1 MADQSS
7 PTEREARRRVVDL
20 LSTRRDEILNLWIA
34 DRLES
39 GDFRDEL
46 ISKADLRQQ
55 SRQVVEMLAQ
65 TIREAPDSDFAD
77 SSFQEMR
84 AFLNEISR
92 QRAVKG
98 YTPVENAT
106 YILSLRD
113 VVIRLLAEDL
123 EGNAQTLVEEMTYF
137 TRLLDKMGLVMVES
151 YIRMREEIIRQQR
164 ADMMELSTPVIKVWD
179 KILTLPIIGTLD
191 SRRAQMMMEAL
202 LQKIVETGSTIA
214 ILDITGVRTMDT
226 LVANHLIKT
235 VTAARLMGAR
245 CILTGVSP
253 AIAQT
258 MVQLGIDLTQITT
271 RAQMS
276 DGIKLA
282 LEMIGRA
289 VVPAKA
295 LAQLGLANSASG
307 NKGQDA
313 LPPQAAALIERGITI
328 TRDNLQRERERTP
341 FAPTAPPGSDY

>member
-1 MADQSS
+1 MTEQTAAPTQDQS
-7 PTEREARRRVVDL
+7 RRVGEIF
-20 LSTRRDEILNLWIA
+20 STRRDEVLNLWIK

-39 GDFRDEL
+39 DDFRDEL
-46 ISKADLRQQ
+46 ISKKELRQQ
-55 SRQVVEMLAQ
+55 SRQLIELLAQ
-65 TIREAPDSDFAD
+65 GVGDSGGEGFDHPAFD
-77 SSFQEMR
+77 ELR
-84 AFLNEISR
+84 RFLNEISH

-98 YTPVENAT
+98 YTPMENAT
-106 YILSLRD
+106 YVSALRNT
-113 VVIRLLAEDL
+113 VRPM
-123 EGNAQTLVEEMTYF
+123 LVEEYEGGDPATLANELGY
-137 TRLLDKMGLVMVES
+137 LGNLIDKMALVMVEN
-151 YIRMREEIIRQQR
+151 YIRSREETIRQQR

-191 SRRAQMMMEAL
+191 SRRAQLMMEAL
-202 LQKIVETGSTIA
+202 LQRIVETGSTVA

-276 DGIKLA
+276 DGVKLA
-282 LEMIGRA
+282 LEMIGKTI
-289 VVPAKA
+289 VSTNA
-295 LAQLGLANSASG
+295 LAHLRNGF
-307 NKGQDA
+307 
-313 LPPQAAALIERGITI
+313 
-328 TRDNLQRERERTP
+328 QRNGPKSPE
-341 FAPTAPPGSDY
+341 PTASNAENK

>member
-1 MADQSS
+1 MAETGTTTQSQQDAQRIS
-7 PTEREARRRVVDL
+7 EL
-20 LSTRRDEILNLWIA
+20 LAARRDEILNLWIK

-39 GDFRDEL
+39 DEFRDEL
-46 ISKADLRQQ
+46 ISKKELRQQ
-55 SRQVVEMLAQ
+55 SRTLLELF
-65 TIREAPDSDFAD
+65 TEAVRDSGGEQFDHPAFD
-77 SSFQEMR
+77 ELR
-84 AFLNEISR
+84 RFLNDISH

-106 YILSLRD
+106 YVIALRNAVRPMFVDEYQSEDSASLAA
-113 VVIRLLAEDL
+113 LL
-123 EGNAQTLVEEMTYF
+123 GYF
-137 TRLLDKMGLVMVES
+137 ASLIDKMALVMVEN
-151 YIRMREEIIRQQR
+151 YIRSREETIRQQR

-179 KILTLPIIGTLD
+179 KILSLPIIGTLD
-191 SRRAQMMMEAL
+191 SRRAQLMMEAL
-202 LQKIVETGSTIA
+202 LQRIVETGSTVA

-253 AIAQT
+253 SIAQT

-282 LEMIGRA
+282 LEMIGRK
-289 VVPAKA
+289 VV
-295 LAQLGLANSASG
+295 S
-307 NKGQDA
+307 
-313 LPPQAAALIERGITI
+313 AAALSHLRANGANPSTQKTEQEESRK
-328 TRDNLQRERERTP
+328 
-341 FAPTAPPGSDY
+341 S

>member
-1 MADQSS
+1 MSGSTKTHISQ
-7 PTEREARRRVVDL
+7 RVVEL
-20 LSTRRDEILNLWIA
+20 LSTRRDEILNIWIKE
-34 DRLES
+34 RLES
-39 GDFRDEL
+39 EDFREEL
-46 ISKADLRQQ
+46 ISKKELRQQ
-55 SRQVVEMLAQ
+55 SQQIVEMLAGALQ
-65 TIREAPDSDFAD
+65 EAGDADFSHAAFD
-77 SSFQEMR
+77 ELR

-98 YTPVENAT
+98 YTPSENAT
-106 YILSLRD
+106 YILSLRN
-113 VVIRLLAEDL
+113 VVLTLLAEDFD
-123 EGNAQTLVEEMTYF
+123 GDTVRLVREMDQF
-137 TRLLDKMGLVMVES
+137 TRLLDKMGLVMVENF
-151 YIRMREEIIRQQR
+151 IRSREEIIRQQR

-191 SRRAQMMMEAL
+191 SRRAQMMTEAL
-202 LQKIVETGSTIA
+202 LQRIVETGSTVA

-282 LEMIGRA
+282 LEMSGRK
-289 VVPAKA
+289 VV
-295 LAQLGLANSASG
+295 S
-307 NKGQDA
+307 
-313 LPPQAAALIERGITI
+313 AAALSQLRNGANHAANLKSAESNATA
-328 TRDNLQRERERTP
+328 TRPD
-341 FAPTAPPGSDY
+341 DK

>member
-1 MADQSS
+1 MAAEN
-7 PTEREARRRVVDL
+7 PTQTHDTSTVVNL
-20 LSTRRDEILNLWIA
+20 LVKRHDEIINLWIK

-39 GDFRDEL
+39 GEFRDEL
-46 ISKADLRQQ
+46 IPKKELRRQSQQ
-55 SRQVVEMLAQ
+55 IVDMLARS
-65 TIREAPDSDFAD
+65 IKDSDGDEFESPAFD
-77 SSFQEMR
+77 EMR

-92 QRAVKG
+92 ARAVKG
-98 YTPVENAT
+98 YTPLENAT
-106 YILSLRD
+106 YILSLRNT
-113 VVIRLLAEDL
+113 ILPLLAEELD
-123 EGNAQTLVEEMTYF
+123 GNNEALVSEMQFF
-137 TRLLDKMGLVMVES
+137 TSLLDKMGLVMVENFMRS
-151 YIRMREEIIRQQR
+151 REEIIRQQR
-164 ADMMELSTPVIKVWD
+164 EDMMELSTPVIKVWD

-202 LQKIVETGSTIA
+202 LQKVVETGSTIA
-214 ILDITGVRTMDT
+214 ILDITGVKTMDT

-282 LEMIGRA
+282 LEMIGRT
-289 VVPAKA
+289 VVPARA
-295 LAQLGLANSASG
+295 LAQMSNGTDAASHAVNNLAAHGASIASE
-307 NKGQDA
+307 N
-313 LPPQAAALIERGITI
+313 
-328 TRDNLQRERERTP
+328 QRREEC
-341 FAPTAPPGSDY
+341 

>member
-1 MADQSS
+1 MTEQTAAPTQDQS
-7 PTEREARRRVVDL
+7 RRVAEIF
-20 LSTRRDEILNLWIA
+20 STRRDEILNLWIK

-39 GDFRDEL
+39 DDFRDEL
-46 ISKADLRQQ
+46 ISKKELRQQ
-55 SRQVVEMLAQ
+55 SRQLIELLSQ
-65 TIREAPDSDFAD
+65 GIEDSIGEGFDHPAFD
-77 SSFQEMR
+77 ELR
-84 AFLNEISR
+84 RFLNEISH

-98 YTPVENAT
+98 YTPMENAT
-106 YILSLRD
+106 YVSALRNT
-113 VVIRLLAEDL
+113 VRPM
-123 EGNAQTLVEEMTYF
+123 LVEDFEGDPATLAAELGY
-137 TRLLDKMGLVMVES
+137 LGNVIDKMALVMVEN
-151 YIRMREEIIRQQR
+151 YIRSREETIRQQR

-191 SRRAQMMMEAL
+191 SRRAQLMMEAL
-202 LQKIVETGSTIA
+202 LQRIVETGSTVA

-276 DGIKLA
+276 DGVKLA
-282 LEMIGRA
+282 LEMIGKTI
-289 VVPAKA
+289 VSTNA
-295 LAQLGLANSASG
+295 LAHLRTG
-307 NKGQDA
+307 
-313 LPPQAAALIERGITI
+313 
-328 TRDNLQRERERTP
+328 LQRNGAKSPEP
-341 FAPTAPPGSDY
+341 ATANAENK

>member
-1 MADQSS
+1 MSGSTKTHISQ
-7 PTEREARRRVVDL
+7 RVVEL
-20 LSTRRDEILNLWIA
+20 LSTRRDEILNIWIKE
-34 DRLES
+34 RLES
-39 GDFRDEL
+39 EDFREEL
-46 ISKADLRQQ
+46 ISKKELRQQ
-55 SRQVVEMLAQ
+55 SQQIVEMLAGALQ
-65 TIREAPDSDFAD
+65 EAGDADFSHAAFD
-77 SSFQEMR
+77 ELR

-98 YTPVENAT
+98 YTPSENAT
-106 YILSLRD
+106 YILSLRN
-113 VVIRLLAEDL
+113 VVLTLLAEDFD
-123 EGNAQTLVEEMTYF
+123 GDTVTLVREMDQF
-137 TRLLDKMGLVMVES
+137 TRLLDKMGLVMVENF
-151 YIRMREEIIRQQR
+151 IRSREEIIRQQR

-191 SRRAQMMMEAL
+191 SRRAQMMTEAL
-202 LQKIVETGSTIA
+202 LQRIVETGSTVA

-282 LEMIGRA
+282 LEMSGRK
-289 VVPAKA
+289 VVSAAA
-295 LAQLGLANSASG
+295 LAQLRSGGASSPSQTTSEPG
-307 NKGQDA
+307 NK
-313 LPPQAAALIERGITI
+313 
-328 TRDNLQRERERTP
+328 
-341 FAPTAPPGSDY
+341 

>member
-1 MADQSS
+1 MADQNASA
-7 PTEREARRRVVDL
+7 PTDERRISAL
-20 LSTRRDEILNLWIA
+20 LGTRRDEILNLWIKE
-34 DRLES
+34 RLEA
-39 GDFRDEL
+39 DEFRDEL
-46 ISKADLRQQ
+46 ISKKDLRQQ
-55 SRQVVEMLAQ
+55 SRQVLDMLVQAVQ
-65 TIREAPDSDFAD
+65 DSGGSDFD
-77 SSFQEMR
+77 HP
-84 AFLNEISR
+84 AFDDLRSYLNEISHM
-92 QRAVKG
+92 RAVKG
-98 YTPVENAT
+98 YTPLESAT
-106 YILSLRD
+106 YVLSLRN
-113 VVIRLLAEDL
+113 VVGPLLAEEM
-123 EGNAQTLVEEMTYF
+123 EGNAESLIREMNYF
-137 TRLLDKMGLVMVES
+137 TRVLDKMGLVMVENF
-151 YIRMREEIIRQQR
+151 IRSREEIIRQQR
-164 ADMMELSTPVIKVWD
+164 ADMLELSTPVIKVWD

-282 LEMIGRA
+282 LEMSGRT
-289 VVPAKA
+289 VVSTRA
-295 LAQLGLANSASG
+295 LAKMQNGNGDGLHTTL
-307 NKGQDA
+307 KQTE
-313 LPPQAAALIERGITI
+313 QIITGGGEKKQEQ
-328 TRDNLQRERERTP
+328 N
-341 FAPTAPPGSDY
+341 

>member
-1 MADQSS
+1 MAGEEKAQ
-7 PTEREARRRVVDL
+7 TEETPYIVDL
-20 LSTRRDEILNLWIA
+20 LVKRHDEIINLWIK

-39 GDFRDEL
+39 GEFRDEL
-46 ISKADLRQQ
+46 IPKKELRRQSQQ
-55 SRQVVEMLAQ
+55 IVEMLSRS
-65 TIREAPDSDFAD
+65 IKDSGGEEFD
-77 SSFQEMR
+77 SPAFDEMR

-92 QRAVKG
+92 NRAFKG
-98 YTPVENAT
+98 YTPLENAT

-113 VVIRLLAEDL
+113 TLITLLAEEL
-123 EGNAQTLVEEMTYF
+123 EGDATALMREMNFF
-137 TRLLDKMGLVMVES
+137 TKLLDKMGLVMVEN
-151 YIRMREEIIRQQR
+151 YIRSREEIIQQQR
-164 ADMMELSTPVIKVWD
+164 MDMMELSTPVIKVWD

-202 LQKIVETGSTIA
+202 LQKVVETGSTIA
-214 ILDITGVRTMDT
+214 ILDITGVKTMDT

-282 LEMIGRA
+282 LEMIGRT
-289 VVPAKA
+289 VVPTKVLAKM
-295 LAQLGLANSASG
+295 ANGATGTGTPPKSLTQTMQSAESFLDDHK
-307 NKGQDA
+307 N
-313 LPPQAAALIERGITI
+313 RG
-328 TRDNLQRERERTP
+328 
-341 FAPTAPPGSDY
+341 

>member
-1 MADQSS
+1 MTEQTAT
-7 PTEREARRRVVDL
+7 PTQERSRRVAEIF
-20 LSTRRDEILNLWIA
+20 STRRDEILNLWIK

-39 GDFRDEL
+39 DDFRDEL
-46 ISKADLRQQ
+46 ISKKELRQQ
-55 SRQVVEMLAQ
+55 SRQLIELLAQ
-65 TIREAPDSDFAD
+65 GIEDSGGGGFDDPAFD
-77 SSFQEMR
+77 ELR
-84 AFLNEISR
+84 RFLNEISH

-98 YTPVENAT
+98 YTPMENAT
-106 YILSLRD
+106 YVSALRNTVRPMMVED
-113 VVIRLLAEDL
+113 FEGDATTLANELGYLASVI
-123 EGNAQTLVEEMTYF
+123 
-137 TRLLDKMGLVMVES
+137 DKMALVMVEN
-151 YIRMREEIIRQQR
+151 YIHSREETIRQQR

-191 SRRAQMMMEAL
+191 SRRAQLMMEAL
-202 LQKIVETGSTIA
+202 LQRIVETGSTVA

-276 DGIKLA
+276 DGVKLA
-282 LEMIGRA
+282 LEMIGKTIVSTTTLAHLRNGLVRGGA
-289 VVPAKA
+289 KSPEPAAETK
-295 LAQLGLANSASG
+295 S
-307 NKGQDA
+307 
-313 LPPQAAALIERGITI
+313 
-328 TRDNLQRERERTP
+328 
-341 FAPTAPPGSDY
+341 